1 MNIIVLSKIRKHPL
15 NIHINRSALVVLM
28 SVLLIGVP
36 LMAATLGYSFAKARA
51 GNHDAAGQGEFAARG
66 ASVDKMADQARV
78 AVDALSMR
86 LGELQARIIRL
97 DALGK
102 RLVETARLD
111 KREFNF
117 EDPPAVG
124 GPEDVS
130 AMEAMDLPDF
140 LAALDNLSRHANDRE
155 YQLGAADA
163 VLFNQAIAD
172 QTALSGRPVGSGY
185 VSSHFGKRND
195 PFSGQLAFHAGADF
209 AGVEGDRVYS
219 VAAGVVTWS
228 GDRHGYGNLVEVDHG
243 NGYVTRYAHNKRNLV
258 KTGEL
263 VKKGQAVA
271 QMGSTGRSTGPHVHF
286 EILRDGKPIDPVKHM
301 HAAR

>member
-1 MNIIVLSKIRKHPL
+1 MNIIVLSKIRMHPL
-15 NIHINRSALVVLM
+15 NIHLNRSALIVLI
-28 SVLLIGVP
+28 SVMLIGLP
-36 LMAATLGYSFAKARA
+36 LTAGLLGYSLAKAHS
-51 GNHDAAGQGEFAARG
+51 NKQVGQREMARG
-66 ASVDKMADQARV
+66 ESVNHMAEQARA
-78 AVDALSMR
+78 AVNALSMR

-102 RLVETARLD
+102 RLVETAQLD

-117 EDPPAVG
+117 EDPPALG
-124 GPEDVS
+124 GPEDAS
-130 AMEAMDLPDF
+130 AKETMDLPGF
-140 LAALDNLSRHANDRE
+140 LAVLDNLTRHANDRE
-155 YQLGAADA
+155 FQLGAADA
-163 VLFNQAIAD
+163 VLFNQSIAD
-172 QTALSGRPVGSGY
+172 QTALSGRPVSSGY
-185 VSSHFGKRND
+185 VSSNFGKRND

-209 AGVEGDRVYS
+209 AGVEGDRVFS

>member
-1 MNIIVLSKIRKHPL
+1 MNIILLSKVRKHPL
-15 NIHINRSALVVLM
+15 NIHINRSALVVLL
-28 SVLLIGVP
+28 SAILVGLP
-36 LMAATLGYSFAKARA
+36 LAAGSLGYTLASARLA
-51 GNHDAAGQGEFAARG
+51 ERG
-66 ASVDKMADQARV
+66 AKPVAAHGEPMDQMAEQARV

-86 LGELQARIIRL
+86 LGELQARMIRL

-117 EDPPAVG
+117 ENPPAVG

-130 AMEAMDLPDF
+130 TLEAMDLPDF
-140 LAALDNLSRHANDRE
+140 LSALDQLSRHVDDRE
-155 YQLGAADA
+155 YQLGAADT
-163 VLFNQAIAD
+163 LMFSQSIAE
-172 QTALSGRPVGSGY
+172 QTSPSGKPVGSGY
-185 VSSHFGKRND
+185 ISSSFGKRAD
-195 PFSGQLAFHAGADF
+195 PFSGQMAFHAGTDY
-209 AGVEGDRVYS
+209 AGIEGDRVVA

-228 GDRHGYGNLVEVDHG
+228 GDRYGYGNLVEVDHG

-286 EILRDGKPIDPVKHM
+286 EILRDGKPIDPVKFM
-301 HAAR
+301 RAAR

>member
-1 MNIIVLSKIRKHPL
+1 MNIILLSKARKHPL
-15 NIHINRSALVVLM
+15 NIHINRSAMVVLL
-28 SVLLIGVP
+28 SAILVGLP
-36 LMAATLGYSFAKARA
+36 MAAASLGYTLASARLAERSAK
-51 GNHDAAGQGEFAARG
+51 
-66 ASVDKMADQARV
+66 SVVTQAEPMTQVAEQARV

-86 LGELQARIIRL
+86 LGELQARMIRL

-130 AMEAMDLPDF
+130 TMEAMDLPDF
-140 LAALDNLSRHANDRE
+140 LSALDQLSRHVDDRE
-155 YQLGAADA
+155 SQLGAADSLMFSQSLA
-163 VLFNQAIAD
+163 E
-172 QTALSGRPVGSGY
+172 QTSPSGKPVGSGY
-185 VSSHFGKRND
+185 VSSSFGKRAD
-195 PFSGQLAFHAGADF
+195 PFSGQMAFHAGTDY
-209 AGVEGDRVYS
+209 AGIEGDRVVA

-228 GDRHGYGNLVEVDHG
+228 GDRYGYGNLVEVDHG

-286 EILRDGKPIDPVKHM
+286 EILRDGKPIDPVKFM
-301 HAAR
+301 RAAR